1 VGRANA
7 RPRDGSLPVRSGA
20 QRGTALLEQLV
31 GTMLA
36 LLVLGTLVAVVGTG
50 SGLLVAVAAR
60 GETEDTVQ
68 LAVEALTFDVRR
80 AGYDP
85 AAAGVPAVSE
95 ARTDRLTLA
104 ADLNGDGTVAASSEE
119 TTAYVCALPAQQLSR
134 IIGRQSLPLAGGVL
148 ACGFRYLDATGTPL
162 AVPPAGLDVP
172 GRSRIRA
179 VGLDLT
185 LRLRGTPTTRRVV
198 VALRTSP

>member
-1 VGRANA
+1 MVDRLVTAATGQPDIAHAWASLVSPNDKVGIKISAAGGELFTTHHQVVNA
-7 RPRDGSLPVRSGA
+7 IMDG
-20 QRGTALLEQLV
+20 
-31 GTMLA
+31 
-36 LLVLGTLVAVVGTG
+36 LVAAGQSRNKIIVWDRSLEGVK
-50 SGLLVAVAAR
+50 
-60 GETEDTVQ
+60 Q
-68 LAVEALTFDVRR
+68 

-172 GRSRIRA
+172 DRSRIRA